1 MGQANTAGLTHPS
14 SYPPTVIAEGIK
26 RMMQMQYV
34 VAAFVTLMPIIVTW
48 VFWGDIPAFWLLAW
62 CALSISNQI
71 GQYLLPRRY
80 LKGPHEP
87 ARAIYFAQLYTTW
100 LALPF
105 GFIWGLAGMMM
116 LWATSVS
123 QQMLILGIIMGIPA
137 GALPFSSYWP
147 KLMYALVIPCIS
159 MTAIALG
166 IKGDAGS
173 LGLAAVLLFIYIPIV
188 VYMTKITHRVLF
200 NGIQL
205 QFENTDLVERLRDEK
220 EKAEA
225 ASRDKTRFLASAS
238 HDLRQPVHALTL
250 FADALQPRV
259 HDVQGKTLL
268 HNMGRSIDVLN
279 QLLESLLD
287 ISKLDANI
295 IKPNF
300 EHFLL
305 RPLLDAISTEY
316 LPQAQGK
323 GLVWQ
328 LTMDEDFV
336 VCSDKALFGSMLRNL
351 VSNAIRYTRSGGVF
365 ISCSR
370 QSDEVRVEIRDT
382 GVGIAKDHHQEIFRE
397 FYQLSNSERDRSKGL
412 GLGLAIVDRLAKLLL
427 HRIEMTSEVGIGSSF
442 SIVLTAGNIA
452 LIQNTDTLTSYSG
465 QRDEQGMRV
474 LVIDDEESVRE
485 GMQAVLE
492 RWGCTVILSESVEE
506 AANKIGDSAPP
517 HIFIV
522 DYRLRDGKTGAQA
535 IEYLR
540 NVYGSDIPAL
550 IITGDT
556 SPDRL
561 QEAHDSGHT
570 LMHKPVQP
578 AKLRAYLRRVQR
590 RKT

>member
-1 MGQANTAGLTHPS
+1 
-14 SYPPTVIAEGIK
+14 
-26 RMMQMQYV
+26 
-34 VAAFVTLMPIIVTW
+34 
-48 VFWGDIPAFWLLAW
+48 
-62 CALSISNQI
+62 
-71 GQYLLPRRY
+71 
-80 LKGPHEP
+80 
-87 ARAIYFAQLYTTW
+87 
-100 LALPF
+100 
-105 GFIWGLAGMMM
+105 
-116 LWATSVS
+116 
-123 QQMLILGIIMGIPA
+123 
-137 GALPFSSYWP
+137 
-147 KLMYALVIPCIS
+147 
-159 MTAIALG
+159 
-166 IKGDAGS
+166 
-173 LGLAAVLLFIYIPIV
+173 
-188 VYMTKITHRVLF
+188 
-200 NGIQL
+200 
-205 QFENTDLVERLRDEK
+205 
-220 EKAEA
+220 
-225 ASRDKTRFLASAS
+225 
-238 HDLRQPVHALTL
+238 
-250 FADALQPRV
+250 
-259 HDVQGKTLL
+259 
-268 HNMGRSIDVLN
+268 MGRSIDVLN

-382 GVGIAKDHHQEIFRE
+382 GIGIAKDHHLEIFRE
-397 FYQLSNSERDRSKGL
+397 FYQLSNAERDRSKGL

-427 HRIEMTSEVGIGSSF
+427 HRIEMTSEVGLGSRF
-442 SIVLTAGNIA
+442 SIILAAGNIA
-452 LIQNTDTLTSYSG
+452 LIQNTDTPTSYTG
-465 QRDEQGMRV
+465 QRDAQGMRV

-540 NVYGSDIPAL
+540 NIYGSDIQAL

>member
-34 VAAFVTLMPIIVTW
+34 VAVFVTLMPIIVTW

-62 CALSISNQI
+62 CALAITNQI
-71 GQYLLPRRY
+71 GQYMLPRRY

-105 GFIWGLAGMMM
+105 GFIWGMAGMML

-123 QQMLILGIIMGIPA
+123 QQILILGIMMGIPA
-137 GALPFSSYWP
+137 GSLPSGSYWP
-147 KLMYALVIPCIS
+147 PTLYALIIPCIS

-250 FADALQPRV
+250 FADALHPC
-259 HDVQGKTLL
+259 VQDERGKLL
-268 HNMGRSIDVLN
+268 LTNIGQSIDALN

-295 IKPNF
+295 IKPNL
-300 EHFLL
+300 EHFALSSLL
-305 RPLLDAISTEY
+305 E
-316 LPQAQGK
+316 
-323 GLVWQ
+323 
-328 LTMDEDFV
+328 
-336 VCSDKALFGSMLRNL
+336 
-351 VSNAIRYTRSGGVF
+351 
-365 ISCSR
+365 
-370 QSDEVRVEIRDT
+370 EIGR
-382 GVGIAKDHHQEIFRE
+382 
-397 FYQLSNSERDRSKGL
+397 
-412 GLGLAIVDRLAKLLL
+412 
-427 HRIEMTSEVGIGSSF
+427 
-442 SIVLTAGNIA
+442 
-452 LIQNTDTLTSYSG
+452 
-465 QRDEQGMRV
+465 
-474 LVIDDEESVRE
+474 
-485 GMQAVLE
+485 
-492 RWGCTVILSESVEE
+492 
-506 AANKIGDSAPP
+506 
-517 HIFIV
+517 
-522 DYRLRDGKTGAQA
+522 
-535 IEYLR
+535 
-540 NVYGSDIPAL
+540 
-550 IITGDT
+550 
-556 SPDRL
+556 
-561 QEAHDSGHT
+561 AH
-570 LMHKPVQP
+570 V
-578 AKLRAYLRRVQR
+578 
-590 RKT
+590 